1 MLLKSA
7 KADSQHHQDWAQPF
21 KRHIRRLTHRVFL
34 FFPAV
39 SCNCLSLSYKQ
50 TKKLSRQLESTF
62 FAIQPSLGESPM
74 SLQTHTGYQTPLQS
88 DVSLHSA
95 PMAANHSASPG
106 CTPSALV
113 WVTLATMCRLALT
126 LARAPSHPLHHSPVL
141 RQLLP
146 RGSWH
151 GTAEHSCGATARIR
165 AQEARTQHKP
175 FPWFSGRSHFQDI
188 LNTVL
193 TSTWP
198 TPIKMFAGYVDQT

>member
-1 MLLKSA
+1 
-7 KADSQHHQDWAQPF
+7 
-21 KRHIRRLTHRVFL
+21 
-34 FFPAV
+34 
-39 SCNCLSLSYKQ
+39 
-50 TKKLSRQLESTF
+50 
-62 FAIQPSLGESPM
+62 M

-113 WVTLATMCRLALT
+113 WVTLATTCRLALT
-126 LARAPSHPLHHSPVL
+126 LGRAPSHPLHHSPVL
-141 RQLLP
+141 KQLLP

-151 GTAEHSCGATARIR
+151 GTAEHSCGATAHVR
-165 AQEARTQHKP
+165 AHEARTQHKP
-175 FPWFSGRSHFQDI
+175 LPWFSGRSHFQDI

-198 TPIKMFAGYVDQT
+198 TLIKMFAGYVDQHRELTALRNKICCSLSLLYLKDSWIIYFIRNEGFTLWLCLANDKK